1 MGNFYSEGWELD
13 ERSKRRK
20 SDATLK
26 QQNLGKG
33 KAQGDVTVVQR
44 QQDSGTTT
52 SVQHRSDTTVSKQ
65 QDSDGGWKR
74 GEQKTEVALEQQ
86 KTDGTLESAI
96 DNAFSII
103 TKSYL
108 DKLESYEIVK
118 PSDEDVDIEPKEVGA
133 LYKLTKLV
141 WNRDEKFLDK
151 LTTIVNVVH
160 SIGSSLVT
168 LIISEG
174 GVVEYYIGI
183 VSKEFR
189 LGNDT
194 DERRRNVD
202 KKAFSGALSGNMI
215 GSDIESISGEE
226 LEALQKR
233 AFGECGEKS
242 ISSVSGIVSLR
253 NEEEFMIDSYVQG
266 IENLV
271 DSLQGMK
278 YAILMIADPISTSE
292 VQVIKQGYETLHTQL
307 STFRGSSLTMSE
319 SEAQSL
325 SKARTKGIT
334 EGITKGVSLTQSKT
348 SSTGKS
354 KSWSANGGISVGVP
368 FVVGVN
374 AGVSFTNGKNEGE
387 AETSGRTENITENSQ
402 QSQSDTSTIGI
413 SKTLG
418 KSLQMN
424 YENKT
429 VHTLLDKIDK
439 HLERLE
445 HCESFGAFDCASYC
459 FADTREEALA
469 VASNYNA
476 ILRGKDSSVQTSHIN
491 TWYKHEDVELLHRY
505 LTSFVHPRFSEKG
518 KAHKDNRIIVSPASI
533 ISGNELAIQVGFPKK
548 SVNGI
553 TVVPMAAFGR
563 NMPVVGEGR
572 KLPIGKLYHMGRIDG
587 GSSEVNLDM
596 ESLTMHTFITGSTGA
611 GKSTMIYHILDE
623 LMQREVL
630 NEPGGRIKFLVIEPA
645 KGEYKHRYGNRKDVF
660 VYGSNPDKTPLLR
673 INPFSFP
680 QDIHVLEHIDRM
692 IEIFNVCWPLYAAM
706 PAVLKEAVER
716 SYMAAGWDL
725 SASTCKYKNRMG
737 EYLYPTFKDVLRQIQ
752 FVMEES
758 EYSADSK
765 GDYKGA
771 LCTRIKSLTNGIYG
785 QIFVSDEISSSD
797 LFDEN
802 VIIDLSRIGSA
813 ESKALIMG
821 LLVMK
826 LQEYRMSAGKGM
838 NLPVRHVTVL
848 EEAHHILKRTSQDM
862 SQDSAN
868 VAGKSVELLANSIAE
883 MRTYGEGFVIADQSP
898 GLMDMSVIRNTN
910 TKIILRLPDLSDR
923 ELVGRAAGLSEEQIL
938 ELSKLPTFVAS
949 IYQNNWMEPVLCK
962 LEPKFPEKDEEYIF
976 HKSRDK
982 QEQNWKKY
990 VSLLVLPIKKRNE
1003 LDRKYVAGLLDEVYQ
1018 MNVSAETKIA
1028 FRKYLTAREKGEM
1041 QRYRRLSLYGFF
1053 DSERAFSLSRNYE
1066 KDGSAW
1072 YDHMCETLI
1081 PDIQMLEEGER
1092 RRIIANLAMENAVM
1106 KDNSEARSL
1115 FEELMRNL

>member
-1 MGNFYSEGWELD
+1 MGDFYSEGWELD

-20 SDATLK
+20 SD
-26 QQNLGKG
+26 
-33 KAQGDVTVVQR
+33 V
-44 QQDSGTTT
+44 
-52 SVQHRSDTTVSKQ
+52 TVSKQ

-253 NEEEFMIDSYVQG
+253 NEEEFTIDSYVQG

-334 EGITKGVSLTQSKT
+334 EGVTQGITLTQSRTMSTGTFKSKGVSGGLDFGIPFLKGISANIGINVAKGT
-348 SSTGKS
+348 STAEANTDGRTDSNS
-354 KSWSANGGISVGVP
+354 KS
-368 FVVGVN
+368 
-374 AGVSFTNGKNEGE
+374 
-387 AETSGRTENITENSQ
+387 RQ
-402 QSQSDTSTIGI
+402 QSRSETDTIGT

-418 KSLQMN
+418 KSLQIN

-429 VHTLLDKIDK
+429 VRTLLDKIDK

-445 HCESFGAFDCASYC
+445 CCESFGAFDCASYC

-491 TWYKHEDVELLHRY
+491 TWYEHEDVELLHRY

-563 NMPVVGEGR
+563 NMPAVGEGR

-630 NEPGGRIKFLVIEPA
+630 NEPDRRIKCLVIEPA

-785 QIFVSDEISSSD
+785 QIFVSDETSSSD

-848 EEAHHILKRTSQDM
+848 EEAHHILKRTSQDT

-982 QEQNWKKY
+982 QAQNWKKY

-1066 KDGSAW
+1066 KDGFAW